1 MSEELL
7 TSLRDKAAFK
17 PKPPDYEL
25 AHAHVPLGEVGLPD
39 PIEDRVIA
47 AMRSED
53 ENSVL
58 IVAPPG
64 CGKSSLL
71 AWSAAQAST
80 LPDTRTYSRST
91 CPWGTM
97 PRQST
102 RP

>member
-1 MSEELL
+1 VSEAILRL
-7 TSLRDKAAFK
+7 LRDKAAFK

-25 AHAHVPLGEVGLPD
+25 AHAHVPLGDVGLTD

-47 AMRSED
+47 ATRSND

-71 AWSAAQAST
+71 ARSANASPRPATPYVLPLYVPVGHHTTEST
-80 LPDTRTYSRST
+80 LR
-91 CPWGTM
+91 
-97 PRQST
+97 
-102 RP
+102 